1 MHHDEALTEVILK
14 FKLTMILPEVNVVTG
29 TLTFLAKVTLQAEPE
44 YTQIELLA
52 ISHY

>member
-14 FKLTMILPEVNVVTG
+14 FKLTMMLPEMNVVTG
-29 TLTFLAKVTLQAEPE
+29 TLTFLANATLQAEPE

-52 ISHY
+52 VSQY